1 MVEFKDYI
9 CTVHKIEVAESV
21 YKAFDSFELE
31 DISQIHKYRRHIEHL
46 ELTDELLTFLIFKS
60 KELKCI
66 ILKILV

>member
-31 DISQIHKYRRHIEHL
+31 DISQIYKHRRHIEHL
-46 ELTDELLTFLIFKS
+46 ELTDELLSKRLFEKS
-60 KELKCI
+60 VTIEEKLKSR
-66 ILKILV
+66 